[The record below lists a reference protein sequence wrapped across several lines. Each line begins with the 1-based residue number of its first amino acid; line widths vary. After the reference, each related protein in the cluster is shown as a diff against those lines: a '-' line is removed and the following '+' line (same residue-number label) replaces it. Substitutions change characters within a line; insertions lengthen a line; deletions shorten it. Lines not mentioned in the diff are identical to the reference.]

1 MPAGAGVRR
10 VAVVEDHALFAE
22 TLEIALNLEGY
33 VVHRVCPSE
42 KIATGDQVVHEV
54 VAAKPSTVLLDLD
67 LGIVGDGAALVQ
79 PLSRAGIA
87 VLIVTASLDRAR
99 WGECLRSGARA
110 VLPKRTPLR
119 SILEAIR
126 LLDEGRAVITREQR
140 EELIGR
146 FHAERADVAYL
157 RRKLDLLTTRE
168 RQVLGDLMTGRA
180 VRQIASDAVVS
191 ESTVRSQVKS
201 ILVKLEVSSQLA
213 AVGLAHRVG
222 WRPPEDSR
230 RR

>member
-1 MPAGAGVRR
+1 MPAARGTRR

-22 TLEIALNLEGY
+22 ALEIALSLEGY
-33 VVHRVCPSE
+33 AVHRVCPSE

-54 VAAKPSTVLLDLD
+54 VSAKPSTVLLDLD
-67 LGIVGDGAALVQ
+67 LGIVGDGATLVQ

-110 VLPKRTPLR
+110 VIPKRTPLR
-119 SILEAIR
+119 SILDAIR
-126 LLDEGRAVITREQR
+126 LVDEGRSVITREQR

-230 RR
+230 RA